1 LSQSAY
7 ARAALS
13 PTYNAQLR
21 ALRALAAEQEHDE
34 AAAIGEYRVGLAEN
48 PRSALLHAGLGHLYR
63 ARSDL
68 ELARVELS
76 EASRLDPSDPVVA
89 FELGDVYLRLTQPNR
104 ALELL
109 NRALELDAGLL
120 LARWSRG
127 KAYLALGDT
136 ERARAD
142 LEAAAPVDTTGDL
155 QFQLA
160 RLYQKLGRP
169 DLAQQA
175 QKHSEEQRKTKE
187 GRQ

>member
-1 LSQSAY
+1 
-7 ARAALS
+7 
-13 PTYNAQLR
+13 
-21 ALRALAAEQEHDE
+21 
-34 AAAIGEYRVGLAEN
+34 
-48 PRSALLHAGLGHLYR
+48 
-63 ARSDL
+63 
-68 ELARVELS
+68 
-76 EASRLDPSDPVVA
+76 VVA
-89 FELGDVYLRLTQPNR
+89 FELGDVYLRLAQPDR

-136 ERARAD
+136 QRALAD

-175 QKHSEEQRKTKE
+175 QKRSEEQRKTQG
-187 GRQ
+187 GRQQ